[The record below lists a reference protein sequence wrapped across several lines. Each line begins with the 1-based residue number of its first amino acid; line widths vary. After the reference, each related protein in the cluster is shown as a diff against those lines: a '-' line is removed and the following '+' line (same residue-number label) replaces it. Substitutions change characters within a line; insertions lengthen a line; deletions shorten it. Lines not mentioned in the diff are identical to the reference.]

1 MGECQET
8 VLSGETADIS
18 EFAEYGWYD
27 WAKFGD
33 TIVSYPEDRLI
44 PRRYLDPSTDI
55 GPSMTTKILKGNGQ
69 YHHRTTL
76 RGLTE
81 DEPPMEDEAAH
92 GGQREPTEGNV
103 TRPPIEDK

>member
-81 DEPPMEDEAAH
+81 DEAAH
-92 GGQREPTEGNV
+92 GG
-103 TRPPIEDK
+103 